1 MQIEFF
7 MPMKV
12 PTTTYQEKKLTVR
25 NGKPHPYEP
34 PEVRDV
40 REKLTAHLSR
50 FAPAEPFKGALRL
63 TVKWLF
69 PTGKAHKDGEY
80 KTTRPDTDNLIKLLK
95 DCMTKLHF
103 WHDDAQVASEINEKF
118 HADITGI
125 YIQLSE
131 LGNGKKKKVHDREG
145 LQNVNF

>member
-1 MQIEFF
+1 MLIEFF

-25 NGKPHPYEP
+25 NGKPHSYEP
-34 PEVRDV
+34 PNVRDV

-50 FAPAEPFKGALRL
+50 FVPAKPFKGAVRL

-80 KTTRPDTDNLIKLLK
+80 KITRPDTDNLIKLLK
-95 DCMTKLHF
+95 DCMTALHF
-103 WHDDAQVASEINEKF
+103 WRDDAQVASEINEKF
-118 HADITGI
+118 HADTTGI
-125 YIQLSE
+125 YIRLE
-131 LGNGKKKKVHDREG
+131 VLNNAETD
-145 LQNVNF
+145 

>member
-1 MQIEFF
+1 MLEFF
-7 MPMKV
+7 MAMKP

-25 NGKPHPYEP
+25 NGKPHTYEP
-34 PEVRDV
+34 PNVCNT

-50 FAPAEPFKGALRL
+50 FAPDREFKGAVRL

-69 PTGKAHKDGEY
+69 PTGKHHRDGEY

-95 DCMTKLHF
+95 DCMTELHF

-118 HADITGI
+118 YADTTGI
-125 YIQLSE
+125 YIRLEE
-131 LGNGKKKKVHDREG
+131 L
-145 LQNVNF
+145 Q